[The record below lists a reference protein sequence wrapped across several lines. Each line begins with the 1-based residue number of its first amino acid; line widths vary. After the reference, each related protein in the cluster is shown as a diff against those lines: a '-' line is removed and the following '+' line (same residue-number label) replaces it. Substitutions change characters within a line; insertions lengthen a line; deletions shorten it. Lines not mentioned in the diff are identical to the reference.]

1 MRDSNFVESRVFKG
15 HSRSVKTAAFR
26 KTDSAVFATGGRDG
40 AIYIWDTRTNSHVGS
55 MSRADNCIL
64 SGHAGGGPGTPQSHR
79 KRPATRFTPKLPPNI
94 STNSITGL
102 IFQVSFLNR
111 FLSVDDFCKNEFVA
125 FARMIIH

>member
-40 AIYIWDTRTNSHVGS
+40 AIYIWDTRANSHVGS

-64 SGHAGGGPGTPQSHR
+64 SGHTGPGPGTPQSH
-79 KRPATRFTPKLPPNI
+79 KRRPTTRQTPKLPPNI
-94 STNSITGL
+94 SSNSITGL
-102 IFQVSFLNR
+102 IFQVNIF
-111 FLSVDDFCKNEFVA
+111 F
-125 FARMIIH
+125 